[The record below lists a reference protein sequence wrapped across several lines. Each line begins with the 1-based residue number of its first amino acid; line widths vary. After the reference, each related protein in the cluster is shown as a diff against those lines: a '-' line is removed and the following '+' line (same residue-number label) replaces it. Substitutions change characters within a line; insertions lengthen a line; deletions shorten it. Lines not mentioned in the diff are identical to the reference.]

1 MPRGL
6 GTNNGLRTLNGRTM
20 RTKKSALKPTNSIL
34 GTRTVT
40 YTRTQGQC
48 IGMWFFGFFTGA
60 LLVLMLSILV
70 QLFIN
75 HVTII

>member
-6 GTNNGLRTLNGRTM
+6 GTNNGLRKLNGRMM
-20 RTKKSALKPTNSIL
+20 RTNKSALRPTNSIL

-40 YTRTQGQC
+40 YTRTEGQC